1 MENGKYLRVLPPAAL
16 IVILVATGFE
26 VPRTFPS
33 PSVKAV
39 DGTATMFAKVRFA
52 VFSGGCSYKQTVQET
67 TLSMDEVRGIS
78 SKSYNASTAVSQIEW
93 LCKVFVSET
102 HHFNYY
108 SGLSNQDVDV
118 GILLFELGYLLSLNH
133 ELCSLVEGYG
143 GSCSQG
149 VFVSI
154 PLSLTSDVNYV
165 ISARVTLNNQL
176 PLTLE
181 KITANESNDR
191 PLNVGFNETSC
202 TKDCSFPIALT
213 SASYSPST
221 VQSTGPMRLVL
232 SLSTTYTVVWGF
244 PFWWIKIGTTA
255 KTITAT
261 LEVNLSNSTVR
272 VLT

>member
-149 VFVSI
+149 VFVNI

-176 PLTLE
+176 PLTIE
-181 KITANESNDR
+181 KITANESNAR
-191 PLNVGFNETSC
+191 PLDVRFNETSC
-202 TKDCSFPIALT
+202 TKDCSFPTTLT
-213 SASYSPST
+213 SAGYSPDT
-221 VQSTGPMRLVL
+221 VQSTSPVRLVL
-232 SLSTTYTVVWGF
+232 NLSTTSTVVWGF

-272 VLT
+272 ALT